1 MRLPPGA
8 RWDDIESRVTRDSAT
23 GEIIEDRHASTNP
36 ARAHAALQRLDRVR
50 DIETVVTLLD
60 KLEGAGEPQFFSSPG
75 CASACGEDF
84 EFVDLTVDSGTEE
97 IELLEPGQR
106 WADCE
111 SDDE

>member
-8 RWDDIESRVTRDSAT
+8 RWDDVESRVTRDSAT
-23 GEIIEDRHASTNP
+23 GEIIEDRHACTNP

-60 KLEGAGEPQFFSSPG
+60 KS
-75 CASACGEDF
+75 EDV
-84 EFVDLTVDSGTEE
+84 EFVDLTVDSGIEE
-97 IELLEPGQR
+97 LGLLEPGQR

-111 SDDE
+111 SDAE

>member
-1 MRLPPGA
+1 M
-8 RWDDIESRVTRDSAT
+8 TRDSAT
-23 GEIIEDRHASTNP
+23 GEVLEDRHARTNP

-60 KLEGAGEPQFFSSPG
+60 RP
-75 CASACGEDF
+75 EDF
-84 EFVDLTVDSGTEE
+84 EFIDLTVDSGGEDLG
-97 IELLEPGQR
+97 LLEPGQR